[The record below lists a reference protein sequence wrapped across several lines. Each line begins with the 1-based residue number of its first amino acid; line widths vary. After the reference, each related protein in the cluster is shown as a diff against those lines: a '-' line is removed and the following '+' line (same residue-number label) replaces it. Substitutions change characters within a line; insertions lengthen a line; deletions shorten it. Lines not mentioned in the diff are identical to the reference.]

1 MKRTDCRTTVT
12 CLALLGLFATGIAAA
27 NERDA
32 KASCHQETRRVAVW
46 PKGGAPKAQ
55 SVARFEDRQV
65 TVCNGKVVS
74 RAPSD
79 ADLQARDSGN

>member
-12 CLALLGLFATGIAAA
+12 CLALLGLFASGVAAA
-27 NERDA
+27 NERDTS
-32 KASCHQETRRVAVW
+32 ASCRQETRRVAVW

-55 SVARFEDRQV
+55 NKARFENRQV
-65 TVCNGKVVS
+65 TVCDGKVVA